1 MANAISTEWEMVG
14 FVLQTRPLFETHTG
28 VNIAEVLKSTVT
40 EWELGR
46 VNHGIAV
53 VTDNARNMDVPVRE
67 AGLAPHIK
75 CFAHTLNSVAGL
87 SVPRVSRLL
96 AKVRRVA
103 AAFHRSTTVTAVLAS
118 KQKQLDIP
126 SHKLIIDVP
135 TRWNSSLD
143 MVERYLEQQAVV
155 AAALLSTDI
164 RRNAREIDNLDGSD
178 IRDTED
184 FVKLLKPLK
193 TATTVLCDEKKPNCI
208 SHCAIKAYG

>member
-1 MANAISTEWEMVG
+1 M
-14 FVLQTRPLFETHTG
+14 
-28 VNIAEVLKSTVT
+28 
-40 EWELGR
+40 ELGR
-46 VNHGIAV
+46 VNLGIAV
-53 VTDNARNMDVPVRE
+53 VTDNARNMDVAVRE

-75 CFAHTLNSVAGL
+75 FFAHTLNLASQAGL